1 MRFRLVLKCVFL
13 KTENISV
20 IGSIINWFLIEHASH
35 LVVWKSSP
43 ISHRRNLSVEKGQEE
58 SKRDSFHLNST
69 NHVPQLIF
77 PRISRYSLRISFLEC
92 LIYTTCKTWLR
103 EIREGTVN
111 GFVSVVWGNIP
122 KNRYMSRV
130 YSPTI
135 SYNYNFIATGSI
147 CHCFHLGMVRYGF
160 HIPTDTNHQQ
170 PTTAKWAP
178 ARSKWNY
185 NSADRGGKKNSYPVA
200 HCFSSISR
208 TYKL

>member
-1 MRFRLVLKCVFL
+1 M
-13 KTENISV
+13 
-20 IGSIINWFLIEHASH
+20 A
-35 LVVWKSSP
+35 
-43 ISHRRNLSVEKGQEE
+43 
-58 SKRDSFHLNST
+58 
-69 NHVPQLIF
+69 IF
-77 PRISRYSLRISFLEC
+77 PHISRYSLRISLLEC

-160 HIPTDTNHQQ
+160 RIPTDTNHQQ
-170 PTTAKWAP
+170 PTTTRWAP
-178 ARSKWNY
+178 ACSKWNY
-185 NSADRGGKKNSYPVA
+185 SSADRGGKKKTVTQSPIVFPPFLELTSYNPSYPFIFIHLQGLQVITPFITRLRA
-200 HCFSSISR
+200 PS
-208 TYKL
+208 